1 MFSLVY
7 HLVAWKILLIG
18 IPFSVVALAGSVPYV
33 ASTRLEVR
41 PSWVS
46 QSFFE
51 TRIWY
56 DLWIQVCPRWHVETL
71 DTAKGLASEVDY
83 VPFQM
88 RTNPQF
94 RKTRKIKDYIIPPR
108 LLNSFVRHLCLWNSA
123 CVKPETAV
131 QLKLNAHFTMRPDE
145 HKKKH
150 RAEYKKKHGICN
162 KKTASKERN
171 DTDKEGTNAE
181 TQTREFVVENEEVNI

>member
-18 IPFSVVALAGSVPYV
+18 IPFSVVALAGSVPFV
-33 ASTRLEVR
+33 ASTRFEVR

-71 DTAKGLASEVDY
+71 DTAKGLASEVDC

-108 LLNSFVRHLCLWNSA
+108 LTFVRHLCLWNSA
-123 CVKPETAV
+123 CVKRESAV
-131 QLKLNAHFTMRPDE
+131 QLKRNAHFTMRPDE

-171 DTDKEGTNAE
+171 DTNKEGTNAE
-181 TQTREFVVENEEVNI
+181 TQTRELVVENEEVNI

>member
-33 ASTRLEVR
+33 ASTRFEVR

-88 RTNPQF
+88 RTNPQL

-108 LLNSFVRHLCLWNSA
+108 LTLSSAIFVY
-123 CVKPETAV
+123 ETALAWSV
-131 QLKLNAHFTMRPDE
+131 NPLFSWNEMLISPWDQMNTRRSTELNTRKNTAFATRKQLLKNEMIQIKKALMLKLRQE
-145 HKKKH
+145 
-150 RAEYKKKHGICN
+150 
-162 KKTASKERN
+162 SL
-171 DTDKEGTNAE
+171 
-181 TQTREFVVENEEVNI
+181 

>member
-18 IPFSVVALAGSVPYV
+18 IPFSVVALAGSVPFV
-33 ASTRLEVR
+33 ASTRFEVR

-108 LLNSFVRHLCLWNSA
+108 LTFVRHLCLWNGA
-123 CVKPETAV
+123 CVKRESAV
-131 QLKLNAHFTMRPDE
+131 QLKRNAHFTMRPDE

-171 DTDKEGTNAE
+171 DTNKEGTNAE
-181 TQTREFVVENEEVNI
+181 TQTRELVVENEEVNI

>member
-18 IPFSVVALAGSVPYV
+18 IPFSVVALAGSVPFV
-33 ASTRLEVR
+33 ASTRFEVR

-108 LLNSFVRHLCLWNSA
+108 LTFVRHLCLWNSA
-123 CVKPETAV
+123 CVKRESAV
-131 QLKLNAHFTMRPDE
+131 QLKRNAHFTMRPDE

-171 DTDKEGTNAE
+171 DTNKEGPNAE